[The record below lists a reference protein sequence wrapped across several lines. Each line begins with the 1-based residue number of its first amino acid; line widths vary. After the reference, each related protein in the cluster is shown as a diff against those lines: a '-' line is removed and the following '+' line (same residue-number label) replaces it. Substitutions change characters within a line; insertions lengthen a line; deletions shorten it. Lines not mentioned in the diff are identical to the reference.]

1 MEFRTYKNRIVLVD
15 DEEQA
20 LAEIDFPAMEE
31 EPGTVEITH
40 TYVDESLRGR
50 GLAGKLM
57 TRLITYLER
66 NQLKAW
72 PSCSYAVD
80 WFAKHSEAA
89 HLLSPSYMPAST
101 AQQPVPDMPELTHPS
116 TSTGSTLNATT
127 ITIPAA
133 DTASSTAGMT
143 SSGSTRPST
152 PHAASDF
159 AAEPSTGRPGSVRN
173 RHANPR
179 PVHDETE
186 EDAYFRNTEY
196 GDEEKD
202 AYFRDTEYGNE
213 EEDGP
218 VDGGIRDRMLM
229 GVNRVLQ
236 LFSVAALIL
245 LYLLMVVPAL
255 ENLNALGPIES
266 MITDHNV
273 AEITFISVFVGIT
286 LFSLISL
293 FWMLSRKKYVR
304 YGTLETIDTGRGMT
318 AFILLLLVEV
328 IALLL
333 SPITESAQPVIVGL
347 AIASTRLVVNR
358 AMIFMAGG
366 VGLVLSVIRKI
377 IRH

>member
-57 TRLITYLER
+57 ARLITYLER
-66 NQLKAW
+66 NQLKAY

-89 HLLSPSYMPAST
+89 HLLSPSYMPADPT
-101 AQQPVPDMPELTHPS
+101 QQPVLDMTERTQPS
-116 TSTGSTLNATT
+116 MPTDSSLNSTTL
-127 ITIPAA
+127 TIPVAH
-133 DTASSTAGMT
+133 TASPETDLP
-143 SSGSTRPST
+143 SSDRTQASVPRPR
-152 PHAASDF
+152 ADEA
-159 AAEPSTGRPGSVRN
+159 

-186 EDAYFRNTEY
+186 E
-196 GDEEKD
+196 D

-333 SPITESAQPVIVGL
+333 SPIMESAQPVIVGL

>member
-1 MEFRTYKNRIVLVD
+1 MEFRTYKNRIVLVN

-89 HLLSPSYMPAST
+89 HLLSPSYMPADPT
-101 AQQPVPDMPELTHPS
+101 QQPVLDMTERTQPS
-116 TSTGSTLNATT
+116 MPTDSSLNSTTL
-127 ITIPAA
+127 TIPVAH
-133 DTASSTAGMT
+133 TASPETDLP
-143 SSGSTRPST
+143 SSDRTQASVPRPR
-152 PHAASDF
+152 ADEA
-159 AAEPSTGRPGSVRN
+159 

-186 EDAYFRNTEY
+186 EDAYFRDTEY
-196 GDEEKD
+196 GD
-202 AYFRDTEYGNE
+202 E

-286 LFSLISL
+286 LFSLVSI

-333 SPITESAQPVIVGL
+333 SPIMESAQPVIVGL

-358 AMIFMAGG
+358 AMILMAGG
-366 VGLVLSVIRKI
+366 LGLVLSVIRKI

>member
-57 TRLITYLER
+57 ARLITYLER
-66 NQLKAW
+66 NQLKAY

-89 HLLSPSYMPAST
+89 HLLSPSYMPADT
-101 AQQPVPDMPELTHPS
+101 AQQPVLDMPERAQPS
-116 TSTGSTLNATT
+116 MSTDSSLNSTTL
-127 ITIPAA
+127 TIPV
-133 DTASSTAGMT
+133 DHTASPETDLP
-143 SSGSTRPST
+143 SSDRTQASVPRPR
-152 PHAASDF
+152 ADEA
-159 AAEPSTGRPGSVRN
+159 

-179 PVHDETE
+179 PVRDETE
-186 EDAYFRNTEY
+186 E
-196 GDEEKD
+196 D

-218 VDGGIRDRMLM
+218 VDGGMRDRMLM

-273 AEITFISVFVGIT
+273 AEITFISVFAGIT

-333 SPITESAQPVIVGL
+333 SPIMESAQPVIVGL

-358 AMIFMAGG
+358 AMILMAGG

>member
-15 DEEQA
+15 DEAQA

-72 PSCSYAVD
+72 PNCSYAVD

-89 HLLSPSYMPAST
+89 HLLSPSYMPADP
-101 AQQPVPDMPELTHPS
+101 AQQPVLDMPERTQPS
-116 TSTGSTLNATT
+116 MSTDSSLNSTTL
-127 ITIPAA
+127 TIPV
-133 DTASSTAGMT
+133 DHTASLETDLP
-143 SSGSTRPST
+143 SSDRTQASVPRPR
-152 PHAASDF
+152 ADEA
-159 AAEPSTGRPGSVRN
+159 

-186 EDAYFRNTEY
+186 E
-196 GDEEKD
+196 D

-286 LFSLISL
+286 LFSLVSI

-333 SPITESAQPVIVGL
+333 SPIMESAQPVIVGL

>member
-57 TRLITYLER
+57 ARLITYLER
-66 NQLKAW
+66 NQLKAY

-89 HLLSPSYMPAST
+89 HLLSPSYMPADT
-101 AQQPVPDMPELTHPS
+101 AQQPVLDMPERAQPS
-116 TSTGSTLNATT
+116 MSTDSSLNSTTL
-127 ITIPAA
+127 TIPV
-133 DTASSTAGMT
+133 DHTASPETDLP
-143 SSGSTRPST
+143 SSDRTQASVPRPR
-152 PHAASDF
+152 ADEA
-159 AAEPSTGRPGSVRN
+159 

-186 EDAYFRNTEY
+186 E
-196 GDEEKD
+196 D

-218 VDGGIRDRMLM
+218 VDGGMRDRMLM

-273 AEITFISVFVGIT
+273 AEITFISVFAGIT

-333 SPITESAQPVIVGL
+333 SPIMESAQPVIVGL

-358 AMIFMAGG
+358 AMILMAGG

>member
-89 HLLSPSYMPAST
+89 HLLSPSYMPADPT
-101 AQQPVPDMPELTHPS
+101 QQSLLDMPERPQPS
-116 TSTGSTLNATT
+116 MSTDSSLNSTTF
-127 ITIPAA
+127 TIPVA
-133 DTASSTAGMT
+133 DTASPETDLP
-143 SSGSTRPST
+143 SSDRTQASVPRPR
-152 PHAASDF
+152 ADEA
-159 AAEPSTGRPGSVRN
+159 

-186 EDAYFRNTEY
+186 E
-196 GDEEKD
+196 D

-286 LFSLISL
+286 LFSLVSI

-333 SPITESAQPVIVGL
+333 SPIMESAQPVIVGL
-347 AIASTRLVVNR
+347 AIASTRLVVKR

>member
-1 MEFRTYKNRIVLVD
+1 MEFRTYKNRIMLVD

-57 TRLITYLER
+57 TRLIAYLER

-89 HLLSPSYMPAST
+89 HLLSPSYMPART
-101 AQQPVPDMPELTHPS
+101 AQQPVLDMPELTHPS
-116 TSTGSTLNATT
+116 TSASSSVNATT
-127 ITIPAA
+127 FTIPVANA
-133 DTASSTAGMT
+133 ASSTTDMP
-143 SSGSTRPST
+143 SSDPTQASAPRPRADEVRYAQQS
-152 PHAASDF
+152 ARAEEE
-159 AAEPSTGRPGSVRN
+159 AAE
-173 RHANPR
+173 
-179 PVHDETE
+179 E
-186 EDAYFRNTEY
+186 E
-196 GDEEKD
+196 D
-202 AYFRDTEYGNE
+202 AYFRDTEYGDE
-213 EEDGP
+213 EADGP
-218 VDGGIRDRMLM
+218 VDGGMRDRMLM

-273 AEITFISVFVGIT
+273 AEITFISVFAGIT

-328 IALLL
+328 IAMLL
-333 SPITESAQPVIVGL
+333 SPIMESAQPVIVGL

-358 AMIFMAGG
+358 AMILMAGG
-366 VGLVLSVIRKI
+366 VGLILSVIRKI

>member
-89 HLLSPSYMPAST
+89 HLLSPSYMPADPT
-101 AQQPVPDMPELTHPS
+101 QQPVLDMTERTQPS
-116 TSTGSTLNATT
+116 MPTDSSLNSTTL
-127 ITIPAA
+127 TIPVAH
-133 DTASSTAGMT
+133 TASPETDLP
-143 SSGSTRPST
+143 SSDRTQASVPRPR
-152 PHAASDF
+152 ADEA
-159 AAEPSTGRPGSVRN
+159 

-186 EDAYFRNTEY
+186 E
-196 GDEEKD
+196 D

-273 AEITFISVFVGIT
+273 AEITFISVFAGIT

-333 SPITESAQPVIVGL
+333 SPIMESAQPVIVGL

-358 AMIFMAGG
+358 AMILMAGG
-366 VGLVLSVIRKI
+366 LGLVLSVIRKI

>member
-31 EPGTVEITH
+31 DPGTVEITH

-57 TRLITYLER
+57 TRLIAYLER
-66 NQLKAW
+66 NQLKAY

-89 HLLSPSYMPAST
+89 HLLSPSYIPA
-101 AQQPVPDMPELTHPS
+101 QPALDMPELTHPS
-116 TSTGSTLNATT
+116 TSTSSTLNATT

-133 DTASSTAGMT
+133 DTASSAAGMAT
-143 SSGSTRPST
+143 S
-152 PHAASDF
+152 
-159 AAEPSTGRPGSVRN
+159 V
-173 RHANPR
+173 PR
-179 PVHDETE
+179 PRVDEVRYAQQPARAKE
-186 EDAYFRNTEY
+186 EEA
-196 GDEEKD
+196 EEED
-202 AYFRDTEYGNE
+202 AYFRDTEYGDE

-218 VDGGIRDRMLM
+218 VDGGMRDRMLM

-273 AEITFISVFVGIT
+273 AEITFISVFAGIT

-328 IALLL
+328 IAMLL
-333 SPITESAQPVIVGL
+333 SPIMESAQPVIVGL

-358 AMIFMAGG
+358 AMILMAGG
-366 VGLVLSVIRKI
+366 VGLILSVIRKI
-377 IRH
+377 IKH

>member
-89 HLLSPSYMPAST
+89 HLLSPSYMPADPT
-101 AQQPVPDMPELTHPS
+101 QQPVLDMTERTQSSMPMDSLLNS
-116 TSTGSTLNATT
+116 TTL
-127 ITIPAA
+127 TIPVAH
-133 DTASSTAGMT
+133 TASPETDLP
-143 SSGSTRPST
+143 SSDRTQASVPRPR
-152 PHAASDF
+152 ADEA
-159 AAEPSTGRPGSVRN
+159 

-186 EDAYFRNTEY
+186 E
-196 GDEEKD
+196 D

-286 LFSLISL
+286 LFSLVSI

-333 SPITESAQPVIVGL
+333 SPIMESAQPVIVGL

-358 AMIFMAGG
+358 AMILMAGG

>member
-66 NQLKAW
+66 NQLKAY

-89 HLLSPSYMPAST
+89 HLLSPSYMPADPT
-101 AQQPVPDMPELTHPS
+101 QQPVLDMTERTQPS
-116 TSTGSTLNATT
+116 MPTDSSLNSTTL
-127 ITIPAA
+127 TIPVAH
-133 DTASSTAGMT
+133 TASPETDLP
-143 SSGSTRPST
+143 SSDRTQASVPRPR
-152 PHAASDF
+152 ADEA
-159 AAEPSTGRPGSVRN
+159 

-186 EDAYFRNTEY
+186 E
-196 GDEEKD
+196 D

-286 LFSLISL
+286 LFSLVSI

-333 SPITESAQPVIVGL
+333 SPIMESAQPVIVGL

>member
-15 DEEQA
+15 DEEQE

-50 GLAGKLM
+50 GLADKLM
-57 TRLITYLER
+57 TRLIAYLER
-66 NQLKAW
+66 NQLKAY

-89 HLLSPSYMPAST
+89 HLLSPSYVPAT
-101 AQQPVPDMPELTHPS
+101 GTDAPVQPALDMPELTHPS

-133 DTASSTAGMT
+133 DAASSTEGMAT
-143 SSGSTRPST
+143 SGSTRPST
-152 PHAASDF
+152 PRTVSDF
-159 AAEPSTGRPGSVRN
+159 AAEPATGRPGSVRN
-173 RHANPR
+173 RHANPL
-179 PVHDETE
+179 P
-186 EDAYFRNTEY
+186 
-196 GDEEKD
+196 KQ
-202 AYFRDTEYGNE
+202 E

-218 VDGGIRDRMLM
+218 VDGGMRDRMLM
-229 GVNRVLQ
+229 GVNHVLQ

-273 AEITFISVFVGIT
+273 AEITFISVFAGIT

-293 FWMLSRKKYVR
+293 FWILSRKKYVR

-328 IALLL
+328 IAMLL
-333 SPITESAQPVIVGL
+333 SPIMESAQPVIVGL

-358 AMIFMAGG
+358 AMILMAGG

-377 IRH
+377 IKH

>member
-57 TRLITYLER
+57 TRLIAYLER

-89 HLLSPSYMPAST
+89 HLLSPSYMPASGAGAT
-101 AQQPVPDMPELTHPS
+101 AQHTPALDMPELTPPS
-116 TSTGSTLNATT
+116 TATGSSLNATT
-127 ITIPAA
+127 FTIPVTNA
-133 DTASSTAGMT
+133 ASSTT
-143 SSGSTRPST
+143 DRPSSDRT
-152 PHAASDF
+152 QAA
-159 AAEPSTGRPGSVRN
+159 A
-173 RHANPR
+173 PR
-179 PVHDETE
+179 PRV
-186 EDAYFRNTEY
+186 
-196 GDEEKD
+196 DEERYARPLPAQDEEEAD
-202 AYFRDTEYGNE
+202 AYFRDTAYGDE

-218 VDGGIRDRMLM
+218 VDGGMRDRMLM

-245 LYLLMVVPAL
+245 LYLLMVVPAF

-273 AEITFISVFVGIT
+273 AEITFISVFAGIT

-318 AFILLLLVEV
+318 AFILLLLVEL
-328 IALLL
+328 IAMLL
-333 SPITESAQPVIVGL
+333 SPIMESAQPVIVGL

-358 AMIFMAGG
+358 AMILMAGG

>member
-89 HLLSPSYMPAST
+89 HLLSPSYMPADPT
-101 AQQPVPDMPELTHPS
+101 QQPVLDMTERTQPS
-116 TSTGSTLNATT
+116 MSTDSSLNSTTL
-127 ITIPAA
+127 TIPVAH
-133 DTASSTAGMT
+133 TASPETDLP
-143 SSGSTRPST
+143 SSDRTQASVPRPR
-152 PHAASDF
+152 ADEA
-159 AAEPSTGRPGSVRN
+159 

-186 EDAYFRNTEY
+186 E
-196 GDEEKD
+196 D

-286 LFSLISL
+286 LFSLVSI

-333 SPITESAQPVIVGL
+333 SPIMESAQPVIVGL

>member
-15 DEEQA
+15 DEAQA

-89 HLLSPSYMPAST
+89 HLLSPSYMPADPT
-101 AQQPVPDMPELTHPS
+101 QQPVLDMTERTQPS
-116 TSTGSTLNATT
+116 MPTDSSLNSTTL
-127 ITIPAA
+127 TIPVAH
-133 DTASSTAGMT
+133 TASPETDLP
-143 SSGSTRPST
+143 SSDRTQASVPRPR
-152 PHAASDF
+152 ADEA
-159 AAEPSTGRPGSVRN
+159 

-186 EDAYFRNTEY
+186 EDAYFRDTEY
-196 GDEEKD
+196 GD
-202 AYFRDTEYGNE
+202 E

-286 LFSLISL
+286 LFSLVSI

-333 SPITESAQPVIVGL
+333 SPIMESAQPVIVGL

>member
-89 HLLSPSYMPAST
+89 PLLSPSYMPADP
-101 AQQPVPDMPELTHPS
+101 AQQPVLDMPERTQPS
-116 TSTGSTLNATT
+116 MSTDSSLNSTTF
-127 ITIPAA
+127 TIPVAH
-133 DTASSTAGMT
+133 TASPETDLP
-143 SSGSTRPST
+143 SSDRTQASVPRPR
-152 PHAASDF
+152 ADEA
-159 AAEPSTGRPGSVRN
+159 

-186 EDAYFRNTEY
+186 EDAYFR
-196 GDEEKD
+196 DM
-202 AYFRDTEYGNE
+202 EYGND

-328 IALLL
+328 IAMLL
-333 SPITESAQPVIVGL
+333 SPIMESAQPVIVGL

-358 AMIFMAGG
+358 AMILMAGG
-366 VGLVLSVIRKI
+366 VGLILSVIRKI
-377 IRH
+377 IKH

>member
-31 EPGTVEITH
+31 DPGTVEITH

-57 TRLITYLER
+57 TRLIAYLER
-66 NQLKAW
+66 NQLKAY

-89 HLLSPSYMPAST
+89 HLLSPSYIPA
-101 AQQPVPDMPELTHPS
+101 QPALDMPELTHPS

-133 DTASSTAGMT
+133 DTASSAAGMAT
-143 SSGSTRPST
+143 S
-152 PHAASDF
+152 
-159 AAEPSTGRPGSVRN
+159 V
-173 RHANPR
+173 PR
-179 PVHDETE
+179 PRVDEVRYAQQPARAE
-186 EDAYFRNTEY
+186 E
-196 GDEEKD
+196 EEAEEED
-202 AYFRDTEYGNE
+202 AYFRDTEYGDE

-218 VDGGIRDRMLM
+218 VDGGMRDRMLM

-273 AEITFISVFVGIT
+273 AEITFISVFAGIT

-328 IALLL
+328 IAMLL
-333 SPITESAQPVIVGL
+333 SPIMESAQPVIVGL

-358 AMIFMAGG
+358 AMILMAGG
-366 VGLVLSVIRKI
+366 LGLVLSVIRKI
-377 IRH
+377 IKH

>member
-89 HLLSPSYMPAST
+89 HLLSPSYMPADT
-101 AQQPVPDMPELTHPS
+101 AQQPELDMPERTQPS
-116 TSTGSTLNATT
+116 MSTDSSLNSTTF
-127 ITIPAA
+127 TIPVAH
-133 DTASSTAGMT
+133 TASPETDLP
-143 SSGSTRPST
+143 SSDRTQASVPRPR
-152 PHAASDF
+152 ADEA
-159 AAEPSTGRPGSVRN
+159 

-186 EDAYFRNTEY
+186 E
-196 GDEEKD
+196 D

-273 AEITFISVFVGIT
+273 AEITFISVFAGIT

-318 AFILLLLVEV
+318 AFILLLLVEG
-328 IALLL
+328 IALFL
-333 SPITESAQPVIVGL
+333 SPIMESAQPVIVGL

-358 AMIFMAGG
+358 AMILMAGG
-366 VGLVLSVIRKI
+366 LGLVLSVIRKI

>member
-57 TRLITYLER
+57 ARLITYLER

-89 HLLSPSYMPAST
+89 HLLSPSYMPADT
-101 AQQPVPDMPELTHPS
+101 AQQPVLDMPERPQPS
-116 TSTGSTLNATT
+116 MSTDSSLNSTTL
-127 ITIPAA
+127 TIPVAH
-133 DTASSTAGMT
+133 TASPETDLP
-143 SSGSTRPST
+143 SSDRTQASVPRPR
-152 PHAASDF
+152 ADEA
-159 AAEPSTGRPGSVRN
+159 
-173 RHANPR
+173 RHAHPR

-186 EDAYFRNTEY
+186 E
-196 GDEEKD
+196 D

-286 LFSLISL
+286 LFSLVSI

-333 SPITESAQPVIVGL
+333 SPIMESAQPVIVGL

>member
-89 HLLSPSYMPAST
+89 HLLSPSYMPADPT
-101 AQQPVPDMPELTHPS
+101 QQPVLDMTERTQPS
-116 TSTGSTLNATT
+116 MPTDSSLNSTTL
-127 ITIPAA
+127 TIPVAH
-133 DTASSTAGMT
+133 TASPETDLP
-143 SSGSTRPST
+143 SSDRTQASVPRPR
-152 PHAASDF
+152 ADEA
-159 AAEPSTGRPGSVRN
+159 

-186 EDAYFRNTEY
+186 E
-196 GDEEKD
+196 D

-218 VDGGIRDRMLM
+218 VDGGMRDRMLM
-229 GVNRVLQ
+229 GVTRVLQ

-273 AEITFISVFVGIT
+273 AEITFISVFAGIT

-333 SPITESAQPVIVGL
+333 SPIMESAQPVIVGL

-358 AMIFMAGG
+358 AMILMAGG

>member
-57 TRLITYLER
+57 ARLITYLER
-66 NQLKAW
+66 NQLKAY

-80 WFAKHSEAA
+80 WFAKHSEAT
-89 HLLSPSYMPAST
+89 HLLSPSYMPADT
-101 AQQPVPDMPELTHPS
+101 AQQPVPDMPERTQPS
-116 TSTGSTLNATT
+116 MSTDSSLNSTTF
-127 ITIPAA
+127 TIPVAH
-133 DTASSTAGMT
+133 TASPETGIP
-143 SSGSTRPST
+143 SSDRTQASVPRPR
-152 PHAASDF
+152 ADEA
-159 AAEPSTGRPGSVRN
+159 
-173 RHANPR
+173 RHTNPR

-186 EDAYFRNTEY
+186 KDAYFRNTEY

-202 AYFRDTEYGNE
+202 AYFRDTAYGDE

-218 VDGGIRDRMLM
+218 IDGGMRDRMLM

-286 LFSLISL
+286 LFSLVSL

-333 SPITESAQPVIVGL
+333 SPIMESAQPVIVGL

-358 AMIFMAGG
+358 AMILMAGG
-366 VGLVLSVIRKI
+366 IGLVLSVIRKI

>member
-89 HLLSPSYMPAST
+89 HLLSPSYMPADP
-101 AQQPVPDMPELTHPS
+101 AQQPVLDMTERTQPS
-116 TSTGSTLNATT
+116 MPTDSSLNSTTL
-127 ITIPAA
+127 TIPVAH
-133 DTASSTAGMT
+133 TASPETDLP
-143 SSGSTRPST
+143 SSDRTQASVPRPR
-152 PHAASDF
+152 ADEA
-159 AAEPSTGRPGSVRN
+159 

-186 EDAYFRNTEY
+186 E
-196 GDEEKD
+196 D

-286 LFSLISL
+286 LFSLVSL

-333 SPITESAQPVIVGL
+333 SPIMESAQPVIVGL

-358 AMIFMAGG
+358 AMILMAGG

>member
-89 HLLSPSYMPAST
+89 HLLSPSYMPADPT
-101 AQQPVPDMPELTHPS
+101 QQPVLDMTERTQPS
-116 TSTGSTLNATT
+116 MPTDSSLNSTTL
-127 ITIPAA
+127 TIPVAH
-133 DTASSTAGMT
+133 TASPETDLP
-143 SSGSTRPST
+143 SSDRTQASVPRPR
-152 PHAASDF
+152 ADEA
-159 AAEPSTGRPGSVRN
+159 

-186 EDAYFRNTEY
+186 E
-196 GDEEKD
+196 D

-286 LFSLISL
+286 LFSLVSL

-333 SPITESAQPVIVGL
+333 SPIMESAQPVIVGL

>member
-31 EPGTVEITH
+31 DPGTVEITH

-57 TRLITYLER
+57 TRLIAYLER
-66 NQLKAW
+66 NQLKAY

-89 HLLSPSYMPAST
+89 HLLSPSYIPA
-101 AQQPVPDMPELTHPS
+101 QPALDMPELTHPS

-133 DTASSTAGMT
+133 DTASSAAGMAT
-143 SSGSTRPST
+143 S
-152 PHAASDF
+152 
-159 AAEPSTGRPGSVRN
+159 V
-173 RHANPR
+173 PR
-179 PVHDETE
+179 PRVDEVLYAQQPARGEE
-186 EDAYFRNTEY
+186 EDA
-196 GDEEKD
+196 EEED
-202 AYFRDTEYGNE
+202 AYFRDTEYGDE

-273 AEITFISVFVGIT
+273 AEIAFISVFVGIT
-286 LFSLISL
+286 LFSLVSL

-333 SPITESAQPVIVGL
+333 SPIMESAQPVIVGL

-358 AMIFMAGG
+358 AMILMAGG

>member
-89 HLLSPSYMPAST
+89 HLLSPSYMPADPT
-101 AQQPVPDMPELTHPS
+101 QQPVLDMTERTQSSMPMDSLLNS
-116 TSTGSTLNATT
+116 TTL
-127 ITIPAA
+127 TIPVAH
-133 DTASSTAGMT
+133 TASPETDLP
-143 SSGSTRPST
+143 SSDRTQASVPRPR
-152 PHAASDF
+152 ADEA
-159 AAEPSTGRPGSVRN
+159 

-186 EDAYFRNTEY
+186 E
-196 GDEEKD
+196 D

-333 SPITESAQPVIVGL
+333 SPIMESAQPVIVGL

>member
-57 TRLITYLER
+57 TRLIAYLER
-66 NQLKAW
+66 NQLKAY

-89 HLLSPSYMPAST
+89 HLLSPSYIPA
-101 AQQPVPDMPELTHPS
+101 QPALDMPELTHPS

-133 DTASSTAGMT
+133 DTASSAAGMAT
-143 SSGSTRPST
+143 S
-152 PHAASDF
+152 
-159 AAEPSTGRPGSVRN
+159 V
-173 RHANPR
+173 PR
-179 PVHDETE
+179 PRVDEVRYAQQPARAE
-186 EDAYFRNTEY
+186 E
-196 GDEEKD
+196 EEAEEED
-202 AYFRDTEYGNE
+202 AYFRDTEYGDE
-213 EEDGP
+213 EADGP
-218 VDGGIRDRMLM
+218 VDGGMRDRMLM

-273 AEITFISVFVGIT
+273 AEITFISVFAGIT

-328 IALLL
+328 IAMLL
-333 SPITESAQPVIVGL
+333 SPIMESAQPVIVGL

-358 AMIFMAGG
+358 AMILMAGG
-366 VGLVLSVIRKI
+366 LGLILSVIRKI
-377 IRH
+377 IKH

>member
-89 HLLSPSYMPAST
+89 HLLSPSYMPADP
-101 AQQPVPDMPELTHPS
+101 AQQPVLDMPEQTQPS
-116 TSTGSTLNATT
+116 MSTGSTLNATT

-133 DTASSTAGMT
+133 DTASSTADMA

-152 PHAASDF
+152 PRADEA
-159 AAEPSTGRPGSVRN
+159 

-186 EDAYFRNTEY
+186 E
-196 GDEEKD
+196 D

-218 VDGGIRDRMLM
+218 VDGGMRDRMLM

-273 AEITFISVFVGIT
+273 AEITFISVFAGIT

-333 SPITESAQPVIVGL
+333 SPIMESAQPVIVGL

-358 AMIFMAGG
+358 AMILMAGG

>member
-89 HLLSPSYMPAST
+89 HLLSPSYMPADPTQKPVLDMTERTQPSMPMDSLLNST
-101 AQQPVPDMPELTHPS
+101 
-116 TSTGSTLNATT
+116 TL
-127 ITIPAA
+127 TIPVAH
-133 DTASSTAGMT
+133 TASPETDLP
-143 SSGSTRPST
+143 SSDRTQASVPRPR
-152 PHAASDF
+152 ADEA
-159 AAEPSTGRPGSVRN
+159 

-186 EDAYFRNTEY
+186 E
-196 GDEEKD
+196 D

-286 LFSLISL
+286 LFSLVSI

-333 SPITESAQPVIVGL
+333 SPIMESAQPVIVGL

>member
-57 TRLITYLER
+57 ARLITYLER
-66 NQLKAW
+66 NQLKAY

-80 WFAKHSEAA
+80 WFEKHSEAA
-89 HLLSPSYMPAST
+89 HLLSPSYMPTDT
-101 AQQPVPDMPELTHPS
+101 AQQPVLDMPERTQPS
-116 TSTGSTLNATT
+116 MSTGSTLNATT
-127 ITIPAA
+127 ITIPVA
-133 DTASSTAGMT
+133 DTASSTADMA

-152 PHAASDF
+152 PRAASDF

-173 RHANPR
+173 RHANPL
-179 PVHDETE
+179 PNQEEKE
-186 EDAYFRNTEY
+186 EDAYFRDTAY
-196 GDEEKD
+196 GD
-202 AYFRDTEYGNE
+202 E

-273 AEITFISVFVGIT
+273 AEITFISVFASIT

-333 SPITESAQPVIVGL
+333 SPIMESAQPVIVGL

-358 AMIFMAGG
+358 AMILMAGG

>member
-89 HLLSPSYMPAST
+89 PLLSPSYMPADP
-101 AQQPVPDMPELTHPS
+101 AQQPVLDMPERTQPS
-116 TSTGSTLNATT
+116 MSTDSSLNSTTF
-127 ITIPAA
+127 TIPVAH
-133 DTASSTAGMT
+133 TASPETDLP
-143 SSGSTRPST
+143 SSDRTQASVPRPR
-152 PHAASDF
+152 ADEA
-159 AAEPSTGRPGSVRN
+159 

-186 EDAYFRNTEY
+186 E
-196 GDEEKD
+196 D

-273 AEITFISVFVGIT
+273 AEITFISVFAGIT

-333 SPITESAQPVIVGL
+333 SPIMESAQPVIVGL

-358 AMIFMAGG
+358 AMILMAGG

>member
-89 HLLSPSYMPAST
+89 HLLSPSYMPADP
-101 AQQPVPDMPELTHPS
+101 AQQPVLDMPERTQPS
-116 TSTGSTLNATT
+116 MSTGSSLNSTT
-127 ITIPAA
+127 FTIPVAH
-133 DTASSTAGMT
+133 TASPETDLP
-143 SSGSTRPST
+143 SSDRTQASVPRPR
-152 PHAASDF
+152 ADEA
-159 AAEPSTGRPGSVRN
+159 

-179 PVHDETE
+179 PVHDET
-186 EDAYFRNTEY
+186 
-196 GDEEKD
+196 EKD

-286 LFSLISL
+286 LFSLVSI

-333 SPITESAQPVIVGL
+333 SPIMESAQPVIVGL

>member
-89 HLLSPSYMPAST
+89 HLLSPSYMPADPTQKPVLDMTERTQPSMPTDSSLNST
-101 AQQPVPDMPELTHPS
+101 
-116 TSTGSTLNATT
+116 TL
-127 ITIPAA
+127 TIPVAH
-133 DTASSTAGMT
+133 TASPETDLP
-143 SSGSTRPST
+143 SSDRTQASVPRPR
-152 PHAASDF
+152 ADEA
-159 AAEPSTGRPGSVRN
+159 

-186 EDAYFRNTEY
+186 E
-196 GDEEKD
+196 D

-286 LFSLISL
+286 LFSLVSI

-333 SPITESAQPVIVGL
+333 SPIMESAQPVIVGL

>member
-1 MEFRTYKNRIVLVD
+1 MEFRTYKNRIVLVN

-40 TYVDESLRGR
+40 TYVDESLCGR

-57 TRLITYLER
+57 ARLITYLER
-66 NQLKAW
+66 NQLKAY

-80 WFAKHSEAA
+80 RFAKHSEAA
-89 HLLSPSYMPAST
+89 HLLSPSYVPANP
-101 AQQPVPDMPELTHPS
+101 AQQPVPDIPELTHPS
-116 TSTGSTLNATT
+116 TSTDSTLNATT

-133 DTASSTAGMT
+133 DTASSTAGMA

-152 PHAASDF
+152 PRAASDF
-159 AAEPSTGRPGSVRN
+159 AAEPSTGRPGNVRN
-173 RHANPR
+173 RHANPL
-179 PVHDETE
+179 PNQEEEE
-186 EDAYFRNTEY
+186 EDAYFRDTAY
-196 GDEEKD
+196 GD
-202 AYFRDTEYGNE
+202 E

-304 YGTLETIDTGRGMT
+304 YGTLETIDTGLGMI

-328 IALLL
+328 IAMLL
-333 SPITESAQPVIVGL
+333 SPIMESAQPVIVGL

-358 AMIFMAGG
+358 AMILMAGG

>member
-31 EPGTVEITH
+31 DPGTVEITH

-57 TRLITYLER
+57 TRLIAYLER
-66 NQLKAW
+66 NQLKAY

-89 HLLSPSYMPAST
+89 HLLSPSYIPA
-101 AQQPVPDMPELTHPS
+101 QPALDMPELTHPS

-133 DTASSTAGMT
+133 DTASSAAGMAT
-143 SSGSTRPST
+143 S
-152 PHAASDF
+152 
-159 AAEPSTGRPGSVRN
+159 V
-173 RHANPR
+173 PR
-179 PVHDETE
+179 PRVDEVRYAQQQARAEEEEAEE
-186 EDAYFRNTEY
+186 EDAYFR
-196 GDEEKD
+196 DM
-202 AYFRDTEYGNE
+202 EYGNE

-286 LFSLISL
+286 LFSLVSL

-333 SPITESAQPVIVGL
+333 SPIMESAQPVIVGL

>member
-89 HLLSPSYMPAST
+89 HLLSPSYMPADPT
-101 AQQPVPDMPELTHPS
+101 QQPELDMPERTQPS
-116 TSTGSTLNATT
+116 MSTGSSLNSTT
-127 ITIPAA
+127 FTIPLA
-133 DTASSTAGMT
+133 DTAS
-143 SSGSTRPST
+143 
-152 PHAASDF
+152 
-159 AAEPSTGRPGSVRN
+159 PGSDLPSSDRTQASVPRPRADEA

-186 EDAYFRNTEY
+186 E
-196 GDEEKD
+196 D

-286 LFSLISL
+286 LFSLVSL

-333 SPITESAQPVIVGL
+333 SPIMESAQPVIVGL

-366 VGLVLSVIRKI
+366 VGLILSVIRKI

>member
-57 TRLITYLER
+57 TRLIACLER
-66 NQLKAW
+66 NQLKAY

-89 HLLSPSYMPAST
+89 HLLSPSYIPA
-101 AQQPVPDMPELTHPS
+101 QPALDMPELTHPS

-133 DTASSTAGMT
+133 GTASSTAGMA

-152 PHAASDF
+152 PRAASAF
-159 AAEPSTGRPGSVRN
+159 AAEPSTGRPCSVRN
-173 RHANPR
+173 RHANPL
-179 PVHDETE
+179 PNQEVEE
-186 EDAYFRNTEY
+186 EDAC
-196 GDEEKD
+196 
-202 AYFRDTEYGNE
+202 FRDTEYGDE

-218 VDGGIRDRMLM
+218 VDGGMRDRMLM

-273 AEITFISVFVGIT
+273 AEITFISVFAGIT

-293 FWMLSRKKYVR
+293 FWILSRKKYVR

-328 IALLL
+328 IAMLL
-333 SPITESAQPVIVGL
+333 SPIMESAQPVIVGL

-358 AMIFMAGG
+358 AMILMAGG

-377 IRH
+377 IKH

>member
-31 EPGTVEITH
+31 DPGTVEITH

-57 TRLITYLER
+57 TRLIAYLER
-66 NQLKAW
+66 NQLKAY

-89 HLLSPSYMPAST
+89 HLLSPSYIPA
-101 AQQPVPDMPELTHPS
+101 QPALDMPELTHPS

-133 DTASSTAGMT
+133 DTASSAAGMAT
-143 SSGSTRPST
+143 S
-152 PHAASDF
+152 
-159 AAEPSTGRPGSVRN
+159 V
-173 RHANPR
+173 PR
-179 PVHDETE
+179 PRVDEVRYAQQPARVE
-186 EDAYFRNTEY
+186 E
-196 GDEEKD
+196 EEVEEAD
-202 AYFRDTEYGNE
+202 AYFRDTEYGDE

-218 VDGGIRDRMLM
+218 VDGGMRDRMLM

-273 AEITFISVFVGIT
+273 AEITFISVFAGIT

-328 IALLL
+328 IAMLL
-333 SPITESAQPVIVGL
+333 SPIMESAQPVIVGL

-358 AMIFMAGG
+358 AMILMAGG
-366 VGLVLSVIRKI
+366 LGLILSVIRKI
-377 IRH
+377 IKH

>member
-89 HLLSPSYMPAST
+89 HLLSPSYMPVDPT
-101 AQQPVPDMPELTHPS
+101 QQPVLDMTERTQPS
-116 TSTGSTLNATT
+116 MPTDSSLNSTTL
-127 ITIPAA
+127 TIPVAH
-133 DTASSTAGMT
+133 TASPETDLP
-143 SSGSTRPST
+143 SSDRTQASVPRPR
-152 PHAASDF
+152 ADEA
-159 AAEPSTGRPGSVRN
+159 

-186 EDAYFRNTEY
+186 E
-196 GDEEKD
+196 D

-333 SPITESAQPVIVGL
+333 SPIMESAQPVIVGL

-358 AMIFMAGG
+358 AMILMAGG

>member
-31 EPGTVEITH
+31 DPGTVEITH

-57 TRLITYLER
+57 TRLIAYLER
-66 NQLKAW
+66 NQLKAY

-89 HLLSPSYMPAST
+89 HLLSPSYIPA
-101 AQQPVPDMPELTHPS
+101 QPALDMPELTHPS
-116 TSTGSTLNATT
+116 TSTSSTLNATT

-133 DTASSTAGMT
+133 DTASSAAGMAT
-143 SSGSTRPST
+143 S
-152 PHAASDF
+152 
-159 AAEPSTGRPGSVRN
+159 V
-173 RHANPR
+173 PR
-179 PVHDETE
+179 PRVDEVRYAQQPARAKE
-186 EDAYFRNTEY
+186 EEA
-196 GDEEKD
+196 EEED
-202 AYFRDTEYGNE
+202 AYFRDTEYGDE

-218 VDGGIRDRMLM
+218 VDGGMRDRMLM

-273 AEITFISVFVGIT
+273 AEITFISVFAGIT

-328 IALLL
+328 IAMLL
-333 SPITESAQPVIVGL
+333 SPIMESAQPVIVGL

-358 AMIFMAGG
+358 AMILMAGG
-366 VGLVLSVIRKI
+366 LGLVLSVIRKI